1 MANVVANSNANGDFG
16 AVGSPHAVD
25 SPDAAGSPRE
35 VDSSREV
42 DSPDAAGSSRAVGSP
57 REVDGP
63 DAMDSPRA
71 VDSSRAVDR
80 RDVADGL
87 GSAVG
92 QWAELVSTA
101 LVGTDR
107 RAVPGT
113 GPRSAHGESAHS
125 GFAQSGSARNDSA
138 HGDPAIEL
146 LSRAAVAGLVRRVGM
161 PPERFDGTLPEPA
174 PADPRRLLP
183 EPAVRRLRTILD
195 SYPKY
200 LPEWLAAVRAAGLRL
215 PAAFFPPLLDL
226 GRTNTLIR
234 ADLALVLGPPGRWL
248 ATASGNWRFLLRE
261 ARERLYPEDWQSPDP
276 DARISYVAG
285 LFARDA
291 EAARRLIREA
301 WGSERV
307 PVKLALL
314 GLLGRYPDPAD
325 LPFVEGLSKDPSKQV
340 RDEATLL
347 AGVLLRR
354 RDKPAPPAFA
364 AEVARLLAHDRGI
377 GRDLHTFVM
386 SRADEPW
393 PEDGTLL
400 LLEALAAY
408 GARTDQAAWSS
419 WIAEQLQTA
428 VADHAPVV
436 VRDRVA
442 ALVAGQAVAAID
454 GAAPRID
461 FASVLALL
469 DFRRDMLAELRISES

>member
-1 MANVVANSNANGDFG
+1 MANAVARANASSDFG
-16 AVGSPHAVD
+16 AAG

-35 VDSSREV
+35 VDS
-42 DSPDAAGSSRAVGSP
+42 PDAAGSSR
-57 REVDGP
+57 EVD
-63 DAMDSPRA
+63 
-71 VDSSRAVDR
+71 SRR
-80 RDVADGL
+80 EADGL

-113 GPRSAHGESAHS
+113 GPRPAHGESAHG
-125 GFAQSGSARNDSA
+125 GFAQSGSARNDSARDDSEHGGSEHGPA

-146 LSRAAVAGLVRRVGM
+146 LSRAAVAGLVRRVGT

-174 PADPRRLLP
+174 PADPRRPLP

-215 PAAFFPPLLDL
+215 PAAYFPPLLDL

-325 LPFVEGLSKDPSKQV
+325 LPFVEGLSKDSSKQV

-461 FASVLALL
+461 FATVLALL
-469 DFRRDMLAELRISES
+469 DFRRDMLAELRVSES